1 MIGYLHG
8 KVLSK
13 NLDNSTA
20 ILLCG
25 HVGYEVMVPKMLSD
39 TMVLEQTLSLWVH
52 THVREDILSLYG
64 FTSENERNFFKILL
78 GLNGLGPKHALSL
91 ISEHGASG
99 LVALI
104 IRQDADAISSAPGIG
119 KKLAQRVILD
129 LQTKVQKLAW
139 FEKLPV
145 HTKTATRAN
154 LSPQE
159 QRKDDLSSALQNLG
173 FAPITVRA
181 VLDKLEDS
189 GDWMEQPFETSLR
202 MALKE
207 LSRHSIS
214 QPSGAA
220 NA

>member
-8 KVLSK
+8 KILSK

-25 HVGYEVMVPKMLSD
+25 HVGYEVMLPKMLSD
-39 TMVLEQTLSLWVH
+39 TMVLDQTFSLWIH
-52 THVREDILSLYG
+52 THVREDVLSLYG

-78 GLNGLGPKHALSL
+78 GLSGLGPKHALSL

-129 LQTKVQKLAW
+129 LQTKVQKLTW

-145 HTKTATRAN
+145 HTRTAIKAN
-154 LSPQE
+154 LSPE
-159 QRKDDLSSALQNLG
+159 DQRKDDLSSALQNLG
-173 FAPITVRA
+173 FAPVTVRA
-181 VLDKLEDS
+181 VLDKLQDS
-189 GDWMEQPFETSLR
+189 GEWLEQPFETSLR

-214 QPSGAA
+214 QPGAA